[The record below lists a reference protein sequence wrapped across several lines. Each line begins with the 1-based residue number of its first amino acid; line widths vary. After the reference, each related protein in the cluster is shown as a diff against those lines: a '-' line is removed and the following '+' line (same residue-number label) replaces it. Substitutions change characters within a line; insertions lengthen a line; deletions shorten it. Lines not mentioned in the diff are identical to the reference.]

1 MDGWGGQKCNIISL
15 NEKARI
21 RNYLAFGVAVM
32 SCGFKKYTSEGNATI
47 VTSEYLSFDSVK
59 LTIKKDN
66 GELVTIN
73 RKYDAHATVGARVHI
88 NEMNR
93 LETIPRY
100 EFK

>member
-1 MDGWGGQKCNIISL
+1 MKKLSSILLIGIIS
-15 NEKARI
+15 
-21 RNYLAFGVAVM
+21 VA
-32 SCGFKKYTSEGNATI
+32 CTAEKYTSEGNATI

-73 RKYDAHATVGARVHI
+73 RKYDAHATVGGRVHI

>member
-1 MDGWGGQKCNIISL
+1 MKKLSSILLIGIIS
-15 NEKARI
+15 
-21 RNYLAFGVAVM
+21 VA
-32 SCGFKKYTSEGNATI
+32 CTAEKYTSEGNATI

-73 RKYDAHATVGARVHI
+73 RKYDAHATVGTRVHI